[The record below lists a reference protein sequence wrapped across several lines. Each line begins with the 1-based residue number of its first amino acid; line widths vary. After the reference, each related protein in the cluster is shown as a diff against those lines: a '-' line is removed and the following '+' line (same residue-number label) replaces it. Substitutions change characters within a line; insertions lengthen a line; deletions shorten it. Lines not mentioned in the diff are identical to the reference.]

1 MCKNTKGFVKFF
13 WMWLES
19 LTLAPAHLWI
29 TLHHPFTQP
38 RAIILLPRIVARWL
52 SPSVISAFYLTSF
65 SKARK
70 GNSQL
75 LYSTTK
81 KPGTGFGEMAFSTL
95 QPPDTSSRPEVPW
108 DTEQQQA
115 QWGFLV
121 CLQAVRSAKGI
132 KDFMPNPSQ
141 QRDWEEWAGKRAALA
156 GGWWVS
162 KAWEPKWGG

>member
-1 MCKNTKGFVKFF
+1 MDVFIFYTNMCKNTKGFVKFL

-81 KPGTGFGEMAFSTL
+81 KAWDRLWRNGFLYSPASWYLLWTWSALRHRAAAGTMRISGL
-95 QPPDTSSRPEVPW
+95 PTSSKCKRNKR
-108 DTEQQQA
+108 
-115 QWGFLV
+115 FY
-121 CLQAVRSAKGI
+121 AKPI
-132 KDFMPNPSQ
+132 TA
-141 QRDWEEWAGKRAALA
+141 AGLGRMSRRASSPGRRLM
-156 GGWWVS
+156 GV
-162 KAWEPKWGG
+162 